1 MRRGYFEGKKE
12 PAEDMSSGRYF
23 QSNSA
28 GAELVQCS
36 ANWGVL
42 DGDAR
47 WRHLANTTEPSMTE
61 QELVKP
67 GPPCKKAA
75 LRENRKLCGSV
86 SCDFSDP

>member
-1 MRRGYFEGKKE
+1 VLDGGSDPHMRRGNFEGKKE
-12 PAEDMSSGRYF
+12 PAEDMSSSGQYF

-28 GAELVQCS
+28 GAELVWCS

-67 GPPCKKAA
+67 GPPCK
-75 LRENRKLCGSV
+75 NS
-86 SCDFSDP
+86 P